1 MFTAM
6 TSISS
11 YLQTTARAVVIG
23 RKFKPEMDNRFLT
36 RHRYTVLH
44 SLGSAGLIQG
54 DLSALHSALGWRY
67 HKTSPPVQQPFVT
80 GTFLKRPKKADNGYY
95 YVNSA
100 TGAKDGKVVLYMLDV
115 DGNRLT
121 TLVDD
126 WEESGN
132 YLVLTIED
140 KVYYT
145 DD

>member
-1 MFTAM
+1 M
-6 TSISS
+6 
-11 YLQTTARAVVIG
+11 ARAVVIG
-23 RKFKPEMDNRFLT
+23 CKFKPAKETKILT
-36 RHRYTVLH
+36 RHRYTVLY
-44 SLGSAGLIQG
+44 SLGSTGRIQG

-145 DD
+145 DE

>member
-23 RKFKPEMDNRFLT
+23 RKSKPEKDNRFLT

-67 HKTSPPVQQPFVT
+67 HKTNPPVQRPFVT
-80 GTFLKRPKKADNGYY
+80 GTFLKRPRKASNGWY

-100 TGAKDGKVVLYMLDV
+100 TGTKNGKAVLYMLNL

-121 TLVDD
+121 TLVDQ
-126 WEESGN
+126 WEKSEN
-132 YLVLTIED
+132 HLVLTIED
-140 KVYYT
+140 KVYCT
-145 DD
+145 DE